1 MIQKRNRT
9 TIIAKDDAMQVEGD
23 TVLFTKT
30 TSYDNPLTREEAI
43 EFLLA
48 CLEELGADAPAWS
61 AGERIIPRLKD
72 SLERRADGKGLTYG
86 DGWHVAVDKARRIVR
101 EECGLD

>member
-30 TSYDNPLTREEAI
+30 TDNPLTREEAI
-43 EFLLA
+43 EFLRA
-48 CLEELGADAPAWS
+48 CLEELGGKPPAWS
-61 AGERIIPRLKD
+61 AGERIIPRLKELSEQEPE
-72 SLERRADGKGLTYG
+72 SLA
-86 DGWHVAVDKARRIVR
+86 WVVDFDEAINIVR